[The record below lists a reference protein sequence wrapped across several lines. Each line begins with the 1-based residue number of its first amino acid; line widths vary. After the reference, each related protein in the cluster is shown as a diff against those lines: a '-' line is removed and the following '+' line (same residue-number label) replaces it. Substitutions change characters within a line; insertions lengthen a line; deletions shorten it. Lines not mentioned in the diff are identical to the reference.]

1 MAATARPAPCAAGRA
16 CDTASMPPSFPGRG
30 DGLRA
35 SDAERDRAVAE
46 LADRYAEGRIGPDT
60 FSSRMDIALRAR
72 HRGELHDL
80 LADLPPGTRM
90 ARLRAGLT
98 SAFHDLNRA
107 AQAGRLP
114 LLNLPREPRPMFT
127 IGRDQACDLIL
138 GDQSVSRFHARL
150 SRAAGGWLLGDLDST
165 NGTMVNGWRI
175 RHPVALRA
183 GDRVSFGAMNFS
195 VADAADRPAG

>member
-1 MAATARPAPCAAGRA
+1 
-16 CDTASMPPSFPGRG
+16 MPPSIPGRG

-60 FSSRMDIALRAR
+60 FSSRLDIALRAR

-90 ARLRAGLT
+90 ARLRTGLT
-98 SAFHDLNRA
+98 SACHDLGGYLATLA
-107 AQAGRLP
+107 ARPPLP
-114 LLNLPREPRPMFT
+114 LLTLPLLTLPREPRPMFT

-183 GDRVSFGAMNFS
+183 GDRVSFGAMTFR
-195 VADAADRPAG
+195 VADPADSPAG